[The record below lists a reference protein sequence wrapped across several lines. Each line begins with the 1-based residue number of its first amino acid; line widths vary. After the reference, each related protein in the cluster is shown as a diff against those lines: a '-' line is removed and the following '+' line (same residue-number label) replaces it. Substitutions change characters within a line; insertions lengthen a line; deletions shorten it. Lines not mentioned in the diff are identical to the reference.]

1 LSDGYFSHD
10 FRPSMVVRNKWAI
23 HDHLILEL
31 SHMFCIALKL
41 LPVTRFYMEADNT
54 KEDESCI
61 PIGFYDQVRTRRT
74 TNVSAPFVD
83 KV

>member
-1 LSDGYFSHD
+1 MSDGYFSHD

-41 LPVTRFYMEADNT
+41 LPVTRFYMDADNT
-54 KEDESCI
+54 KRMKVAFQL
-61 PIGFYDQVRTRRT
+61 GFMTR
-74 TNVSAPFVD
+74 
-83 KV
+83 